1 MANPLYGQNQAD
13 DALDVIAAL
22 GSARYAS
29 SAGAITLGM
38 RVHKLSG
45 KIAADSTTDL
55 DMTPDEDTV
64 SLLGGYIEFKGI
76 SGSGDFDVDITA
88 AHSLVDQVT
97 EDGRYA
103 LKAQYIASGELIRVD
118 PQTASDTDVEVKCVL
133 ITSKI
138 ITS

>member
-1 MANPLYGQNQAD
+1 MANPLYGQNEAD

-22 GSARYAS
+22 GSARYS
-29 SAGAITLGM
+29 SDAGAITLGM

-45 KIAADSTTDL
+45 KIDADSTTNL

-76 SGSGDFDVDITA
+76 SGSGDFDVDVTA

-103 LKAQYIASGELIRVD
+103 LKAQYLASGEVIRVD

>member
-1 MANPLYGQNQAD
+1 MSNPLYGQNEAD

-22 GSARYAS
+22 GSARYS
-29 SAGAITLGM
+29 SDAGAITLGM

-45 KIAADSTTDL
+45 KIDADSTTDL

-64 SLLGGYIEFKGI
+64 SLLGGYIEFSGI

-88 AHSLVDQVT
+88 AHSLIDQIT
-97 EDGRYA
+97 EDGKYA
-103 LKAQYIASGELIRVD
+103 LKAQYIASGEVIRVD
-118 PQTASDTDVEVKCVL
+118 PQTASDTDVYVQCVL
-133 ITSKI
+133 ITSKV

>member
-1 MANPLYGQNQAD
+1 MSNPLYGQNQAD

-22 GSARYAS
+22 GSARYS
-29 SAGAITLGM
+29 SDAGAITLGM

-45 KIAADSTTDL
+45 KIDADSTTDL

-88 AHSLVDQVT
+88 AHSLVDQIT
-97 EDGRYA
+97 EDGKYA
-103 LKAQYIASGELIRVD
+103 LKAQYIASGEVIRVD
-118 PQTASDTDVEVKCVL
+118 PQTASDTDVYVQCVL
-133 ITSKI
+133 ITSKV

>member
-1 MANPLYGQNQAD
+1 MANPLYGQNEAD

-22 GSARYAS
+22 GSARYS
-29 SAGAITLGM
+29 SDAGAITLGM

-45 KIAADSTTDL
+45 KIDADSTTDL

-88 AHSLVDQVT
+88 AHSLVDQIT
-97 EDGRYA
+97 EDGKYA
-103 LKAQYIASGELIRVD
+103 LKAQYIASGEVIRVD
-118 PQTASDTDVEVKCVL
+118 PQTASDTDVYVQCVL
-133 ITSKI
+133 ITSKV

>member
-38 RVHKLSG
+38 RVHNLSG
-45 KIAADSTTDL
+45 KISADSTTDL

-64 SLLGGYIEFKGI
+64 SLLGGYIEFSGI

-88 AHSLVDQVT
+88 AHSLVDQIT
-97 EDGRYA
+97 EDGKYA
-103 LKAQYIASGELIRVD
+103 LKAQYIASGEVIRVD
-118 PQTASDTDVEVKCVL
+118 PQTASDTDVYVQCVL
-133 ITSKI
+133 ITSKV

>member
-1 MANPLYGQNQAD
+1 MANPLYGQNEAD

-22 GSARYAS
+22 GSARYS
-29 SAGAITLGM
+29 SDAGAITLGM

-45 KIAADSTTDL
+45 KIDADSTTNL

-88 AHSLVDQVT
+88 AHSLVDQIT
-97 EDGRYA
+97 EDGKYA
-103 LKAQYIASGELIRVD
+103 LKAQYIASGEVIRVD
-118 PQTASDTDVEVKCVL
+118 PQTASDTDVYVQCVL
-133 ITSKI
+133 ITSKV

>member
-1 MANPLYGQNQAD
+1 
-13 DALDVIAAL
+13 
-22 GSARYAS
+22 
-29 SAGAITLGM
+29 
-38 RVHKLSG
+38 
-45 KIAADSTTDL
+45 
-55 DMTPDEDTV
+55 MTPDEDTV